1 MENNIIHT
9 AITKSG
15 KTISFR
21 YPTIDDAEILKNYIN
36 KISAE
41 KSFLLMQGV
50 QKTIEDEQNWLKS
63 FIENKN
69 KKVIILAIVDEKI
82 VGISDVELK
91 SDAKCHVGSFG
102 ISIDIDYRGDGIGKE
117 LMEVVIEESI
127 EKLNGLKIIEL
138 EVFGQNKIAQ
148 NLYKKMGFIEYGR
161 LPKSLKRRGK
171 FDDAILM
178 YKKINRYCKI

>member
-50 QKTIEDEQNWLKS
+50 QKN
-63 FIENKN
+63 
-69 KKVIILAIVDEKI
+69 
-82 VGISDVELK
+82 
-91 SDAKCHVGSFG
+91 
-102 ISIDIDYRGDGIGKE
+102 YRG
-117 LMEVVIEESI
+117 
-127 EKLNGLKIIEL
+127 
-138 EVFGQNKIAQ
+138 
-148 NLYKKMGFIEYGR
+148 
-161 LPKSLKRRGK
+161 
-171 FDDAILM
+171 
-178 YKKINRYCKI
+178 

>member
-50 QKTIEDEQNWLKS
+50 QKN
-63 FIENKN
+63 
-69 KKVIILAIVDEKI
+69 
-82 VGISDVELK
+82 
-91 SDAKCHVGSFG
+91 
-102 ISIDIDYRGDGIGKE
+102 YRGWT
-117 LMEVVIEESI
+117 
-127 EKLNGLKIIEL
+127 KL
-138 EVFGQNKIAQ
+138 A
-148 NLYKKMGFIEYGR
+148 
-161 LPKSLKRRGK
+161 
-171 FDDAILM
+171 
-178 YKKINRYCKI
+178 